1 MQAKEAE
8 IADLQQQ
15 LRKHDELDALRKQA
29 DMDAVDMLP
38 VRPLTIPD
46 CSVPACSPADQVCL
60 TATGRFCYTAMLCSF
75 WFCEAVLYKVDWV

>member
-15 LRKHDELDALRKQA
+15 LRKHDELDAQRKEA
-29 DMDAVDMLP
+29 DRAAADMLP
-38 VRPLTIPD
+38 VRPPTPLD

-60 TATGRFCYTAMLCSF
+60 TAARRICDTAMVCSLRFC
-75 WFCEAVLYKVDWV
+75 